1 LELTIPRIS
10 VSSLDGMRH
19 GLWPVN
25 VAHCSVMKCANCKTV
40 RHPAQAILDGK
51 YPVPRGI
58 SSEGR
63 DLVRRLFAKRA
74 DDRISVAQ
82 IKRHPW
88 FLQNLP
94 DELSVC
100 ADPGTVQVA
109 HRLDTS
115 CVMVV

>member
-1 LELTIPRIS
+1 MPDSRTALRTLIMTFT
-10 VSSLDGMRH
+10 DG
-19 GLWPVN
+19 PFFPTPDPDPN
-25 VAHCSVMKCANCKTV
+25 
-40 RHPAQAILDGK
+40 PAQAILDGK

-74 DDRISVAQ
+74 DDRISIAQ

-94 DELSVC
+94 EELSVR
-100 ADPGTVQVA
+100 VI
-109 HRLDTS
+109 
-115 CVMVV
+115 